1 MKSIDL
7 AIVIVNWNTSTL
19 LQDCLASVFANAGP
33 SFEVCVVDNA
43 SNDGSAEMVAAVF
56 PQVRLIR
63 NSRNN
68 GFSKASNAGLRS
80 FGFGTVGSAGAA
92 ARYAL
97 LLNPDTAVPPDAF
110 SRLLQFLD
118 SRPEVGAAGPRLV
131 LQDGTLDPAC
141 RRAFPTPALSFYRFS
156 GLSKLFPKSRRFG
169 RYNLSFCDPDELTEV
184 DSVNGAFMIVRG
196 SVVEK
201 VGLLDEEFFF
211 GGEDLDWAYRI
222 KAANWKVYYY
232 PQVCVRHVKRAA
244 FRKNPEASYEFERAM
259 WIFYRK
265 HYRATTP
272 RLLDWVIRAGLALR
286 GGIRLAGEMR
296 RPSRPP
302 AVKEP

>member
-1 MKSIDL
+1 MKSFDL
-7 AIVIVNWNTSTL
+7 AIVIVNWNTGEL
-19 LQDCLASVFANAGP
+19 LRDCLASVFANTGP

-43 SNDGSAEMVAAVF
+43 SNDNSAEMVAAVF
-56 PQVRLIR
+56 PQVHLIR
-63 NSRNN
+63 NIHNA
-68 GFSKASNAGLRS
+68 GFSRASNAGLRS
-80 FGFGTVGSAGAA
+80 FGFGTAGNADPA

-110 SRLLQFLD
+110 SRMLQFLD
-118 SRPEVGAAGPRLV
+118 SRPDVGVAGPRLV
-131 LQDGTLDPAC
+131 RKDGTLDPAC
-141 RRAFPTPALSFYRFS
+141 RRAFPTPALSFYHFS
-156 GLSKLFPKSRRFG
+156 GLSKLFPRSRRFG

-196 SVVEK
+196 HAVEK

-232 PQVCVRHVKRAA
+232 PEVCVRHVKRAA
-244 FRKNPEASYEFERAM
+244 FRKNPDASYEFERAM

-272 RLLDWVIRAGLALR
+272 RLLDWLIRAGLALR
-286 GGIRLAGEMR
+286 GGMRLVREMR
-296 RPSRPP
+296 RTSRLPV
-302 AVKEP
+302 VKDA